1 MKTFTPEEIDPS
13 LPEVV
18 KRFLASGKSLE
29 EIKLH
34 ANGKWSH
41 EGMDFENPKIVA
53 LFSRSVARTS
63 GGTWVLD
70 IPPFTYP
77 IEVED
82 APFFVED
89 ITLDGSAT
97 PTLHLSNETEEALD
111 PGTLRYEEG
120 GRLYC
125 DIRQGEFK
133 ARFKKK
139 AYYKLLDEASLRPED
154 DTIVLELGAHTI
166 ELGEMAGEEA

>member
-1 MKTFTPEEIDPS
+1 MKTFTPDQIDPS

-34 ANGKWSH
+34 ANGKWTH

-89 ITLDGSAT
+89 ISLDGSST
-97 PTLHLSNETEEALD
+97 PTLYLSDETEEALD
-111 PGTLRYEEG
+111 AGTIRYEEG

-125 DIRQGEFK
+125 DIKGKTFK

-139 AYYKLLDEASLRPED
+139 AYYKILDEATVRPD
-154 DTIVLELGAHTI
+154 DTIILELGGHTI
-166 ELGEMAGEEA
+166 ELAGLDQEQ